1 MPLIINYDTVL
12 KTLRRITHEI
22 IEKSDDLSTIVLIG
36 IKNKGVPIAKLIQEN
51 IKTYTGVSVELTELD
66 ISMHRDDE
74 KKRPSEPVTMDVTG
88 KTCILID
95 DVLYTGR
102 TVRAAMDALIE
113 YGRPKRIEL
122 VVLIDRGHRELPI
135 RADYVGKNMPTS
147 KDEIVRVQMS
157 GDDAGVYIEKKG
169 TDYGKIE
176 GNRF

>member
-51 IKTYTGVSVELTELD
+51 IKTYTGVSIELTELD

-74 KKRPSEPVTMDVTG
+74 KKRPSEPATMNVNG

-135 RADYVGKNMPTS
+135 RADYVGKNMPTA